1 MAVPWGQIVRL
12 MPSILEVSHELLKRT
27 RGLPRAAANPP
38 SVETAGARPELEGRI
53 AALEENE
60 RRHAELVNRVAD
72 QLDQLTNAVTAL
84 HRQTM
89 TLLATQIVIALAAI
103 AALVLALHR

>member
-1 MAVPWGQIVRL
+1 MAVPWSQIVRL

-27 RGLPRAAANPP
+27 RALQRPAAPP
-38 SVETAGARPELEGRI
+38 SGDGTGGRLELEARL
-53 AALEENE
+53 ASLEENGQ
-60 RRHAELVNRVAD
+60 RHAELVNRVAD
-72 QLDQLTNAVTAL
+72 QLEQLTNAVTAL

-89 TLLATQIVIALAAI
+89 TLLATQIAVALAAV

>member
-12 MPSILEVSHELLKRT
+12 MPSILEVSHELLRRT
-27 RGLPRAAANPP
+27 RSLPRAAPP
-38 SVETAGARPELEGRI
+38 ASGDTAIARSDLEARI
-53 AALEENE
+53 AVLEENE
-60 RRHAELVNRVAD
+60 RRQAELVNRVAD
-72 QLDQLTNAVTAL
+72 QLDQLTRAVTAL

-89 TLLATQIVIALAAI
+89 TLLATQIVIAIVAV

>member
-1 MAVPWGQIVRL
+1 MAGPWSQIVRL
-12 MPSILEVSHELLKRT
+12 MPSILEVSHELLRRT
-27 RGLPRAAANPP
+27 RSLPRAALP
-38 SVETAGARPELEGRI
+38 SSIERPVERAELEARI

-72 QLDQLTNAVTAL
+72 QLDQLTSAVTAL

-89 TLLATQIVIALAAI
+89 TLLATQIVVALVAV

>member
-12 MPSILEVSHELLKRT
+12 MPSILEVSHELLRRT
-27 RGLPRAAANPP
+27 RSLPRATPP
-38 SVETAGARPELEGRI
+38 STGERSAERPELEARI

-72 QLDQLTNAVTAL
+72 QLDQLTSAVTAL

-89 TLLATQIVIALAAI
+89 TLLATQIVVALAAV
-103 AALVLALHR
+103 AALVFALHR

>member
-12 MPSILEVSHELLKRT
+12 MPSILEVSHELLRRT
-27 RGLPRAAANPP
+27 RSLPRAAPASTSDHPA
-38 SVETAGARPELEGRI
+38 ERPELAARI

-72 QLDQLTNAVTAL
+72 QLDQLTRAVTAL

-89 TLLATQIVIALAAI
+89 TLLATQIVVALAAI
-103 AALVLALHR
+103 AALVVALHR

>member
-1 MAVPWGQIVRL
+1 MAVPWAQIVRL

-27 RGLPRAAANPP
+27 RGL
-38 SVETAGARPELEGRI
+38 RPETPPASERPGGRLELEARI

-60 RRHAELVNRVAD
+60 QRNAELVNRVAD
-72 QLDQLTNAVTAL
+72 QLDQLTKAVTAL
-84 HRQTM
+84 HRQTL
-89 TLLATQIVIALAAI
+89 TLLLTQTLIALAAV

>member
-1 MAVPWGQIVRL
+1 MAVPWAQIVRL

-27 RGLPRAAANPP
+27 RSLPRAAPAASPEP
-38 SVETAGARPELEGRI
+38 SEGRPELEARI

-60 RRHAELVNRVAD
+60 RRQAELVNRVAD
-72 QLDQLTNAVTAL
+72 QLDQLTSAVTAL
-84 HRQTM
+84 HRRTL
-89 TLLATQIVIALAAI
+89 TLLATQLLTALAAV

>member
-1 MAVPWGQIVRL
+1 MAVPWAQIVRL

-27 RGLPRAAANPP
+27 RSLPRSGTTAPRDRPGAAL
-38 SVETAGARPELEGRI
+38 ELEARI

-60 RRHAELVNRVAD
+60 QRHAELVNRVAD
-72 QLDQLTNAVTAL
+72 QLDQLTRAVTAL
-84 HRQTM
+84 HRQSVA
-89 TLLATQIVIALAAI
+89 LLATEMLVALAAV

>member
-1 MAVPWGQIVRL
+1 MAVPWAQIVRL

-27 RGLPRAAANPP
+27 RALPRPAAAPA
-38 SVETAGARPELEGRI
+38 EDRTGGRPELEARI

-60 RRHAELVNRVAD
+60 RRQAELVTRVAD
-72 QLDQLTNAVTAL
+72 QLDQLTRAVTAL

-89 TLLATQIVIALAAI
+89 TLLVTQIVIALGAA

>member
-1 MAVPWGQIVRL
+1 MAVPWAQIVRL

-27 RGLPRAAANPP
+27 RGLPRPATPPP
-38 SVETAGARPELEGRI
+38 SGERSGARPDLEARI

-60 RRHAELVNRVAD
+60 RRQAELVTRVAD
-72 QLDQLTNAVTAL
+72 QLDQLTRAVTAL
-84 HRQTM
+84 HRQTK
-89 TLLATQIVIALAAI
+89 TLLATQIVIALAAV

>member
-12 MPSILEVSHELLKRT
+12 MPSILEVSHELLRRT
-27 RGLPRAAANPP
+27 RSLPRAAPP
-38 SVETAGARPELEGRI
+38 SSSERSTERPELEARI

-60 RRHAELVNRVAD
+60 RRHAELINRVAD
-72 QLDQLTNAVTAL
+72 QLGQLTSAVTAL

-89 TLLATQIVIALAAI
+89 TLLATQIV
-103 AALVLALHR
+103 AALIAVAALIVALRR

>member
-12 MPSILEVSHELLKRT
+12 MPSILEVSHELLRRT
-27 RGLPRAAANPP
+27 RGLPRTAPP
-38 SVETAGARPELEGRI
+38 STGERPARAELEARI
-53 AALEENE
+53 VALEENE

-72 QLDQLTNAVTAL
+72 QLDQLTSAVTAL

-89 TLLATQIVIALAAI
+89 TLLATQVVVALAAV
-103 AALVLALHR
+103 AALVFALHR

>member
-1 MAVPWGQIVRL
+1 MAVPWSQIVRL

-27 RGLPRAAANPP
+27 RGLPRAAPP
-38 SVETAGARPELEGRI
+38 ATDDRSADRPELEARI

-72 QLDQLTNAVTAL
+72 QLDQLTSAVTVL
-84 HRQTM
+84 HRRTM
-89 TLLATQIVIALAAI
+89 TLLATQIVAALAAV